1 MSLKDKNILNFSF
14 DEKSERIIEL
24 ENNPEFKKLTYNQQI
39 ILLTG
44 EKLLQIDQKIRTQA
58 SLINEFISEYGNALT
73 DIASNQKNIS
83 SFIRDLVK
91 KETLNLVCDIQNSNG
106 ISTFDEQK
114 VIDLI
119 EEKYNE
125 EISNMESRFE
135 HATQQTIKNFDE
147 SIFDTMERLDSLT
160 QFQIKAKEEIQ
171 KSQDRIYLLEEEIAR
186 QKEINETLEKSFK
199 ERIDSLSNSYILSD
213 ENSPIN
219 KYKYYDSR
227 FDTIEQLEEFI
238 REESKKIAKDEVEK
252 YIHDY
257 NLFSEDRSDELIEKL
272 FEEGQLKESE
282 ISKVYKLQIDNNSKM
297 SDLEYLLDEQNRQIK
312 LLSEDRQN
320 LVLTLSEL
328 LKNKNVDVSKI
339 LETIPFKNFDNEFI
353 YKEKADI
360 DNVFDVNAANILNKQ
375 EMEILVKKQAI
386 ELVKDKIKL
395 LNNKKNDMKAL
406 NSIKE
411 LNEDSKEL
419 ENYFNEANKKIKL
432 LEEELKKQIIEND
445 NLKNDLFDEISKNN
459 IESKLDDSIND
470 FNDNINKEIDF
481 DMMSEED
488 FMKHNYYNGS
498 TPIPGTKITRINNY
512 KINSDVNSSNFNN
525 DAQDLIKQDIEKN
538 IQNETNTKKL
548 WNENSQK
555 LIDLENLITRQEE
568 EIKRLKDTK
577 SNHINS
583 NQYDYKKSKNND
595 TLNSIDESIKSALN
609 KLQDL
614 TFAQEKTKKEIEE
627 TNKRIIELESQIKRS
642 KNNEYED
649 ELARKE
655 LDKIIEEKYK
665 FNNYQQDL
673 NYSEEIRKIE
683 LERRKIEETLELE
696 RIRLLSEIEVNR
708 KMLNNAPVEEKKHEP
723 VIVQVQPVITKEPEA
738 PIIAP
743 VPQHQ
748 VVEQPKEQ
756 QPKVILET
764 PKRKRKQ
771 QFFYEIKVHSTP
783 KLTRADIEK

>member
-1 MSLKDKNILNFSF
+1 MSLKGKNILNFSL

-24 ENNPEFKKLTYNQQI
+24 ENNPEFKKLSYNQQI

-44 EKLLQIDQKIRTQA
+44 EKLLQIDQKLRSQA

-73 DIASNQKNIS
+73 DIASNQKNIN

-91 KETLNLVCDIQNSNG
+91 KETLNLIHDIQKNNG
-106 ISTFDEQK
+106 ITSFDEQK
-114 VIDLI
+114 MIDLI

-186 QKEINETLEKSFK
+186 QKEINETLQKSFN
-199 ERIDSLSNSYILSD
+199 ERIDSLSNSYVLND

-227 FDTIEQLEEFI
+227 FDTIEELEEFI
-238 REESKKIAKDEVEK
+238 KEESKKIAKDEVEK

-328 LKNKNVDVSKI
+328 LKDKNIDVSKI

-353 YKEKADI
+353 YKEKSGTPNA
-360 DNVFDVNAANILNKQ
+360 FDVNAANILNKQ

-386 ELVKDKIKL
+386 ELVKDKIKI
-395 LNNKKNDMKAL
+395 LNSKKNSMHNLK
-406 NSIKE
+406 NIKNI
-411 LNEDSKEL
+411 NEDSEEL
-419 ENYFNEANKKIKL
+419 QNYFNEANKKIKL
-432 LEEELKKQIIEND
+432 LEEELKKQMIEND

-459 IESKLDDSIND
+459 IESKLDDSINKI
-470 FNDNINKEIDF
+470 NDNINKEINL

-538 IQNETNTKKL
+538 VQNEVNTKTL
-548 WNENSQK
+548 WNENNQK

-577 SNHINS
+577 NSQINS
-583 NQYDYKKSKNND
+583 QYDYKKNKNND
-595 TLNSIDESIKSALN
+595 TLNSIDESIKSALH

-627 TNKRIIELESQIKRS
+627 TNKRIIELESQLKRS

-665 FNNYQQDL
+665 FNNYQQDF

-696 RIRLLSEIEVNR
+696 RIRLLSEIEANR
-708 KMLNNAPVEEKKHEP
+708 KILNNTPVEEKKHEP
-723 VIVQVQPVITKEPEA
+723 VIVQVQPVITKEPEVTNPVVQ
-738 PIIAP
+738 PI
-743 VPQHQ
+743 
-748 VVEQPKEQ
+748 VEQPKE

-771 QFFYEIKVHSTP
+771 QFFYEVKVHSTP
-783 KLTRADIEK
+783 KLTRADLEK

>member
-91 KETLNLVCDIQNSNG
+91 KETLNLVRDIQNSNG

-386 ELVKDKIKL
+386 ELVKDKIKF

-696 RIRLLSEIEVNR
+696 RIRLLSEIEANR